1 MLKEENAFTFQE
13 LHIVNSWLTRL
24 PPSIKN
30 LTSLTLLEIESSRI
44 TFLPDGVLE
53 GMKEMKDLKIAD
65 SKLNKI
71 SASMF
76 KGLPKLKR
84 LSLYKNNITKLE
96 RVSSKNLFWSHFL
109 GLLISE
115 DSENK

>member
-1 MLKEENAFTFQE
+1 M
-13 LHIVNSWLTRL
+13 
-24 PPSIKN
+24 
-30 LTSLTLLEIESSRI
+30 
-44 TFLPDGVLE
+44 PDGVLE

-96 RVSSKNLFWSHFL
+96 RVRSKNLFWSHFL
-109 GLLISE
+109 GHFISK

>member
-1 MLKEENAFTFQE
+1 MFQE

-44 TFLPDGVLE
+44 TFLPNGVLE

-65 SKLNKI
+65 SKLNEI

-96 RVSSKNLFWSHFL
+96 RVRSKNLF
-109 GLLISE
+109 
-115 DSENK
+115 